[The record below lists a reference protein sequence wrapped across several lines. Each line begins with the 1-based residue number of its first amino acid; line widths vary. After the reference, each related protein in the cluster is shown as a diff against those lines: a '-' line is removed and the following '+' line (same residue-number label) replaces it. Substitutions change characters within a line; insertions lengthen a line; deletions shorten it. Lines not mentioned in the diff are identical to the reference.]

1 LNFVVRTEETSE
13 IAACGDQVSG
23 DPDESAL
30 LALARSGDPTALE
43 TLCRRNWRPVFRS
56 FARYTT
62 DPTEA
67 EDLTQEVFLRALRAL
82 PRFTDRG
89 VPYTAYLLTIAA
101 NVARDRWRAGPSR
114 AVLVGDVPERA
125 DPEPGPARRAIEG
138 DRRSALVRA
147 LDRLAPDQ
155 RQVLRLR
162 ILEGRSSA
170 EVAAIT
176 HRSPAA
182 VRQLQVRAL
191 AALRAALDDQLG
203 EMLADFGRD

>member
-1 LNFVVRTEETSE
+1 
-13 IAACGDQVSG
+13 
-23 DPDESAL
+23 
-30 LALARSGDPTALE
+30 
-43 TLCRRNWRPVFRS
+43 
-56 FARYTT
+56 
-62 DPTEA
+62 
-67 EDLTQEVFLRALRAL
+67 VFLRALRAL

-101 NVARDRWRAGPSR
+101 NIARDRWRAGPSR